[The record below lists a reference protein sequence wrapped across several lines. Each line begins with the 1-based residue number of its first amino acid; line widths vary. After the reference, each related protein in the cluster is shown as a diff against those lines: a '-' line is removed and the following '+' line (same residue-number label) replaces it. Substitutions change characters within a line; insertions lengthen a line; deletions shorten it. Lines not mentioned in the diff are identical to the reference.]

1 MSDDSDDDIDK
12 LAKQEIAK
20 LKRQY
25 RHVEAERKYFCHK
38 SENKLR
44 KQKAVLKDLR
54 EEKNDLKLNLMV
66 AQSRQNVMKD
76 QMNLEELTNLLQEQ
90 EYFKNLIHEEK
101 AAIKVLDEEVARLEN
116 EILEQN
122 KLIKGMSG
130 TEQAIK
136 VEKQI
141 RTLENRLEKATV
153 DFDKTLT
160 KNKKLKDEI
169 DDLRIQRST
178 YDEIYK
184 KLTRK
189 LNDQKKLMNQ
199 IIEQS
204 TLAYD
209 QRDEAEAKIQM
220 LREKNEKDLATYN
233 YEYRELM
240 RIIDHDAKLKSFINV
255 KAMERND
262 TVERKD
268 DMTNKK
274 TGDTDKA
281 EQSAKEMIET
291 YERSFKIIK
300 EITGEQDVQVLVKK
314 FTETEEKNY
323 ALFTYI
329 NEINNEL
336 RIVEDQIEKTRQQIR
351 DYNENGV
358 LFQTEKHEELQMLE
372 KKLADAKKDEEKF
385 NVQLAETDRVLDQ
398 LKEGIGSVFDEIN
411 CDKSLLT
418 QELGENDKVTDE
430 NILKYLTMIEQKTN
444 QLLQVHAYLQL
455 KELEQKAMENN
466 EIGMAQTAILG
477 GPSAPTQNEPVQIVV
492 PACDDEK
499 KEENEHEKELQAE
512 EASEEID
519 TPLSPDELKK
529 QATKNAVKLEQGTS

>member
-76 QMNLEELTNLLQEQ
+76 QMNLEELTRLLQEQ
-90 EYFKNLIHEEK
+90 EYFKGLIQDEK
-101 AAIKVLDEEVARLEN
+101 EAIKVLDEEVARLEN

-141 RTLENRLEKATV
+141 RTLENRLEKGTV

-160 KNKKLKDEI
+160 KNKKLKEEI
-169 DDLRIQRST
+169 DNLRIQRST

-204 TLAYD
+204 TMAYD

-262 TVERKD
+262 TMERKD
-268 DMTNKK
+268 DMTSKK
-274 TGDTDKA
+274 IGDTDKA

-336 RIVEDQIEKTRQQIR
+336 RIVEDQIDKTRQQIR

-358 LFQTEKHEELQMLE
+358 FFQTEKHEELQLLE
-372 KKLADAKKDEEKF
+372 KKLADAKKDEEKY
-385 NVQLAETDRVLDQ
+385 NVQLTETDRVLDQ

-477 GPSAPTQNEPVQIVV
+477 GPSAPTSNEPVQIVV
-492 PACDDEK
+492 PTCDDEK
-499 KEENEHEKELQAE
+499 KEDNEHEKELQAE

>member
-372 KKLADAKKDEEKF
+372 KKLADAKKDEEKY

>member
-76 QMNLEELTNLLQEQ
+76 QMNLEELTRLLQEQ
-90 EYFKNLIHEEK
+90 EYFKGLIQDEK
-101 AAIKVLDEEVARLEN
+101 EAIKVLDEEVARLEN

-141 RTLENRLEKATV
+141 RTLENRLEKGTV

-160 KNKKLKDEI
+160 KNKKLKEEI
-169 DDLRIQRST
+169 DNLRIQRST

-204 TLAYD
+204 TMAYD

-262 TVERKD
+262 TMERKD
-268 DMTNKK
+268 DMTSKK
-274 TGDTDKA
+274 IGDTDKA

-336 RIVEDQIEKTRQQIR
+336 RIVEDQIDKTRQQIR

-358 LFQTEKHEELQMLE
+358 FFQTEKHEELQLLE
-372 KKLADAKKDEEKF
+372 KKLADAKKDEEKY
-385 NVQLAETDRVLDQ
+385 NVQLTETDRVLDQ

-477 GPSAPTQNEPVQIVV
+477 GPSAPTSNEPVQIVV
-492 PACDDEK
+492 PTCDDEK
-499 KEENEHEKELQAE
+499 KEDNEHEKELQAE

-519 TPLSPDELKK
+519 TPMSPDELKK